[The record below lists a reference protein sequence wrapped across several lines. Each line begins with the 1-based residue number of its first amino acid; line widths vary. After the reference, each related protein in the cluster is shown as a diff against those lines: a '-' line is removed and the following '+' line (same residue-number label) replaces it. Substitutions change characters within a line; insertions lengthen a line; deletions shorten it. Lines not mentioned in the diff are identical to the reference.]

1 MIKPEISF
9 IHPTELQK
17 KYSFLA
23 NKRLGQHFLVH
34 RPILET
40 ITRKALESKPHTV
53 LEVGPGPGT
62 LSQLIAPQ
70 VDRLLLIEKDN
81 QFKPLLEEVILPL
94 GKVEIRIEDFL
105 KSNLEKLIDSKNDQP
120 AIAVGNLPYN
130 ASVAIL
136 KKLLEHRALFSRF
149 YLMFQREVADRL
161 TAKPSTKA
169 YGSLTVY
176 CQMLAEMK
184 LVLPIPPSAFSP
196 RPKVNSAVVEIIP
209 FHSYRYPEIDF
220 DLFEQLIQAA
230 FKTRR
235 KTLLNSL
242 LSEWSKAFKKSE
254 LEEILKNIQ
263 IDPQRR
269 GETLSLEEFTNIAEC
284 LKNMFFP

>member
-1 MIKPEISF
+1 MTKPELSF

-53 LEVGPGPGT
+53 LEIGPGPGT

-70 VDRLLLIEKDN
+70 VDRLLLIEKDH

-105 KSNLEKLIDSKNDQP
+105 KSNLEKLIDLKKDQP
-120 AIAVGNLPYN
+120 TIAVGNLPYN

-161 TAKPSTKA
+161 TAKSSTKA
-169 YGSLTVY
+169 YGSLSVY

-184 LVLPIPPSAFSP
+184 MILPIPPSAFSP
-196 RPKVNSAVVEIIP
+196 RPKVDSAVVQIIP
-209 FHSYRYPEIDF
+209 FSVSRYPEVDL
-220 DLFEQLIQAA
+220 DLFEQVIQAA
-230 FKTRR
+230 FQMRR
-235 KTLLNSL
+235 KTLLNTL
-242 LSEWSKAFKKSE
+242 LAEWSKTFKKSE
-254 LEEILKNIQ
+254 LEDILKSVQ
-263 IDPQRR
+263 IDPKRR
-269 GETLSLEEFTNIAEC
+269 AETLSLEEFVKITNL
-284 LKNMFFP
+284 LKQFF

>member
-1 MIKPEISF
+1 MTKPELSF

-53 LEVGPGPGT
+53 LEIGPGPGT

-70 VDRLLLIEKDN
+70 VERLLLIEKDH
-81 QFKPLLEEVILPL
+81 QFKSLLEEVILPL
-94 GKVEIRIEDFL
+94 GKVEIKIEDFL
-105 KSNLEKLIDSKNDQP
+105 KSNLEKLIDLKKDQP

-169 YGSLTVY
+169 YGSLSVY

-184 LVLPIPPSAFSP
+184 MILPIPPSAFSP
-196 RPKVNSAVVEIIP
+196 RPKVDSAVVQIIP
-209 FHSYRYPEIDF
+209 FPVCRYPEVDL
-220 DLFEQLIQAA
+220 DLFEQVIQAA
-230 FKTRR
+230 FQMRR
-235 KTLLNSL
+235 KTLLNTL
-242 LSEWSKAFKKSE
+242 LAEWSKTFKKSE
-254 LEEILKNIQ
+254 LEDILKNIQ
-263 IDPQRR
+263 IDPKRR
-269 GETLSLEEFTNIAEC
+269 AETLSLEEFVKITNL
-284 LKNMFFP
+284 LKQFF

>member
-1 MIKPEISF
+1 MTKPELFF

-53 LEVGPGPGT
+53 LEIGPGPGT

-70 VDRLLLIEKDN
+70 VERLLLIEKDH
-81 QFKPLLEEVILPL
+81 QFRSLLEEVILPL
-94 GKVEIRIEDFL
+94 GKVEIKIEDFL
-105 KSNLEKLIDSKNDQP
+105 KSNLEKLIDLKKDQP
-120 AIAVGNLPYN
+120 VIAVGNLPYN

-169 YGSLTVY
+169 YGSLSVY

-184 LVLPIPPSAFSP
+184 MILPIPPSAFSP
-196 RPKVNSAVVEIIP
+196 RPQVDSAVVQIIP
-209 FHSYRYPEIDF
+209 FPVSRYPEVDL
-220 DLFEQLIQAA
+220 DLFEQVIQAA
-230 FKTRR
+230 FQMRR
-235 KTLLNSL
+235 KTLLNTL
-242 LSEWSKAFKKSE
+242 LAEWSKTFKKSE
-254 LEEILKNIQ
+254 LEDILKSIQ
-263 IDPQRR
+263 IDPKRR
-269 GETLSLEEFTNIAEC
+269 AETLSLEEFVKITNL
-284 LKNMFFP
+284 LKQFF